1 MLAEFSPQPIQRSML
16 YLFKYTSYI
25 LSDDTDKNELKAAEQ
40 AVDDHRRRPALYGL
54 AQDITVNDMQDQWQA
69 Q

>member
-25 LSDDTDKNELKAAEQ
+25 LSDDTDK
-40 AVDDHRRRPALYGL
+40 
-54 AQDITVNDMQDQWQA
+54 MS
-69 Q
+69 